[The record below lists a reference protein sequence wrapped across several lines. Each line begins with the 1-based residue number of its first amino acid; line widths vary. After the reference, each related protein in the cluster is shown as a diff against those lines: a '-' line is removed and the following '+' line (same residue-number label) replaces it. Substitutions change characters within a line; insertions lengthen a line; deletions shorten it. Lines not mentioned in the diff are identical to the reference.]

1 MVAIVIFKIRNQELV
16 EQVKHVS
23 FQRTNSSNYNKN
35 KSNVDSNNLIQNK
48 EVN

>member
-1 MVAIVIFKIRNQELV
+1 MVAIVIFKIQELV

-23 FQRTNSSNYNKN
+23 FQRTNGANYNKN
-35 KSNVDSNNLIQNK
+35 KNNVDSNNLIQNK